1 MNGGC
6 MFLFSEY
13 KAFSKNGIKD
23 IILVLAGS
31 TIMASGYVFFIVPY
45 KIIPGGVYGIAIILH
60 HTVNLPTGTMGLIMN
75 IPLIIWGV
83 KELGPKF
90 GWRTVLGMTI
100 TSGLIDLMTLFW
112 GDKPLIEHDL
122 LLSALY
128 GGVLIGAG
136 LALVFKAKATTGGS
150 DIIAQIAY
158 KKSKMPMGQLLILI
172 DSLVVLLGVII
183 FKDIK
188 LALYA
193 IITIYTTGQVVD
205 SITGGMNYRKGAFI
219 VSEKYDEIADFII
232 KKLRRGATYF
242 HSRGIY
248 KNDEKEVIFTALTR
262 RELVALQEKIRMI
275 DPDAFMTI
283 IDIRDVRGEGF
294 KPFDDDSI

>member
-1 MNGGC
+1 
-6 MFLFSEY
+6 MFLLSDY
-13 KAFSKNGIKD
+13 KALSKNGIKD
-23 IILVLAGS
+23 IALVMSGS
-31 TIMASGYVFFIVPY
+31 LIMALGYVFFIVPY
-45 KIIPGGVYGIAIILH
+45 KIIPGGIYGIAIILH
-60 HTVNLPTGTMGLIMN
+60 HEFGLPTGTMGLIMN

-100 TSGLIDLMTLFW
+100 TSGFIDLITLLW
-112 GDKPLIEHDL
+112 GDKPLIEQDL

-136 LALVFKAKATTGGS
+136 LAFIFLAKATTGGS

-158 KKSKMPMGQLLILI
+158 KKSKIPMGQLLILI
-172 DSLVVLLGVII
+172 DSVVVIVGVII

-193 IITIYTTGQVVD
+193 IIAIYTTGQVVD
-205 SITGGMNYRKGAFI
+205 AITGGMNYRKGAFI
-219 VSEKYDEIADFII
+219 VSEKYDEISEFII

-262 RELVALQEKIRMI
+262 RELVALQEKIKII

-294 KPFDDDSI
+294 KPFDDDSV

>member
-1 MNGGC
+1 
-6 MFLFSEY
+6 MFLLSDY

-23 IILVLAGS
+23 IVMVFAGS
-31 TIMASGYVFFIVPY
+31 LIMASGYVFFIVPY

-60 HTVNLPTGTMGLIMN
+60 HTLGLPTGMTGLIMN

-83 KELGPKF
+83 KNSGPMF
-90 GWRTVLGMTI
+90 GWRTILGMSV
-100 TSGLIDLMTLFW
+100 TSILIDLITYFW
-112 GDKPLIEHDL
+112 GDSPLIEHEL

-128 GGVLIGAG
+128 GGVLIGTG
-136 LALVFKAKATTGGS
+136 LAFIFKAKATTGGS

-158 KKSKMPMGQLLILI
+158 KRSKIPMGQLLVLI
-172 DSLVVLLGVII
+172 DSIVVLLGVII

-205 SITGGMNYRKGAFI
+205 SITAGMNYRKGAFI
-219 VSEKYDEIADFII
+219 ISKKYEEIASFILHN
-232 KKLRRGATYF
+232 LRRGATYF

-248 KNDEKEVIFTALTR
+248 KNDEKEVIFAALTR
-262 RELVALQEKIRMI
+262 RELVALQEKIKEI
-275 DPDAFMTI
+275 DPEAFMTV
-283 IDIRDVRGEGF
+283 IDVRDVRGEGF

>member
-1 MNGGC
+1 
-6 MFLFSEY
+6 MFLFSDY

-23 IILVLAGS
+23 IAMVFVGS
-31 TIMASGYVFFIVPY
+31 LIMASGYVFFIVPY
-45 KIIPGGVYGIAIILH
+45 KIIPGGVFGIAIILH
-60 HTVNLPTGTMGLIMN
+60 HTFKLPTGTMGLIMN

-90 GWRTVLGMTI
+90 GWRTVLGMTV
-100 TSGLIDLMTLFW
+100 TSGLIDLITLFW
-112 GDKPLIEHDL
+112 GDRPLIEHDL

-136 LALVFKAKATTGGS
+136 LAFIFLAKATTGGS
-150 DIIAQIAY
+150 DIVAQIAY
-158 KKSKMPMGQLLILI
+158 KKSKIPMGQLLILI
-172 DSLVVLLGVII
+172 DSAVVVVGVIV
-183 FKDIK
+183 FRDIK

-219 VSEKYDEIADFII
+219 VSKKYEEIADFII

-262 RELVALQEKIRMI
+262 RELVALQDKIKII
-275 DPDAFMTI
+275 DPEAFMTI

-294 KPFDDDSI
+294 KPFDDDSV